1 MSDLHYILDDYLAT
15 RHAMGY
21 KLQHADRR
29 LFDFVGSVL
38 AQGSSSITTKLALQ
52 WATQSPGASPKR
64 CARRLSMVRQFA
76 LYAQAFD
83 PGTEVPPH
91 QLLPWPSRRLTPYVY
106 SKQDIDRLLQA
117 ARAQRDDLSAA
128 TDTTLLCLIA
138 VTGMRVGEAIRLE
151 RRDLDQER
159 GLLVIRGTKFGKSRE
174 LPLHPSTVE
183 ALGRYARSRD
193 RLLPIQY
200 STRFFLSRAGKP
212 LIYNNVH
219 RRFHHLI
226 DRAGLAN
233 RSPRRPRIHDLRHTF
248 AVWTLIGWYR
258 AGVEVESRLPL
269 LSTYLGHLN
278 PTMTYWYLTAVPEL
292 LLLVS
297 ERCQRAH
304 VQRVEPDQ
312 AEVHV

>member
-1 MSDLHYILDDYLAT
+1 MSGLQEILDDYMVT

-29 LFDFVGSVL
+29 LLEFVGSVL
-38 AQGSSSITTKLALQ
+38 AQGSSSITTKVAVQ
-52 WATQSPGASPKR
+52 WASKPAEASPKWW
-64 CARRLSMVRQFA
+64 AKRLGIVRQFA

-83 PGTEVPPH
+83 PRIEVPPH
-91 QLLPWPSRRLTPYVY
+91 QLILCSSRRLTPYVY
-106 SKQDIDRLLQA
+106 SKEDIDKLLDA
-117 ARAQRDDLSAA
+117 ARAQRDHLSAS
-128 TDTTLLCLIA
+128 TDTTVLGLIA

-151 RRDLDQER
+151 RRDLDHER
-159 GLLVIRGTKFGKSRE
+159 GLLVVRETKFGKSRE

-183 ALGRYARSRD
+183 ALDHYARSRD

-200 STRFFLSRAGKP
+200 SSRFFLSRKGKP
-212 LIYNNVH
+212 LIYANVH
-219 RRFHHLI
+219 RRFYRLI

-233 RSPRRPRIHDLRHTF
+233 CSPRRPRIHDLRHTF
-248 AVWTLIGWYR
+248 AVRTLIGWYR
-258 AGVEVESRLPL
+258 AGVDVQSRLSL
-269 LSTYLGHLN
+269 LSTYLGHFD

-304 VQRVEPDQ
+304 
-312 AEVHV
+312 EVHV

>member
-1 MSDLHYILDDYLAT
+1 VSNLHEILDDYLAT

-29 LFDFVGSVL
+29 LLEFVGSVL
-38 AQGSSSITTKLALQ
+38 AQGSTSITTKLALE
-52 WATQSPGASPKR
+52 WATKPAGASPKWWA
-64 CARRLSMVRQFA
+64 ARLGIVRQFA
-76 LYAQAFD
+76 LYAQPFD
-83 PGTEVPPH
+83 PQTEVPPH
-91 QLLPWPSRRLTPYVY
+91 HLIPCSSRRLTPYIY
-106 SKQDIDRLLQA
+106 SKEDIDRLLQA
-117 ARAQRDDLSAA
+117 ARAQPDRLIAS
-128 TDTTLLCLIA
+128 TDTTLLSLIA
-138 VTGMRVGEAIRLE
+138 VTGMRVGEAIRLD
-151 RRDLDQER
+151 RRDLDHDR
-159 GLLVIRGTKFGKSRE
+159 GLLVVRGTKFGKSRE

-200 STRFFLSRAGKP
+200 SSRLLLSRKGKP

-219 RRFHHLI
+219 RRFHRLI

-248 AVWTLIGWYR
+248 AVRTLIGWYR
-258 AGVEVESRLPL
+258 AGVDVEPRLPL

-292 LLLVS
+292 LLFVS
-297 ERCQRAH
+297 EGCRRSHEVRA
-304 VQRVEPDQ
+304 
-312 AEVHV
+312 

>member
-1 MSDLHYILDDYLAT
+1 MSDLHQILDDYLAT

-29 LFDFVGSVL
+29 LLDFVDSVL
-38 AQGSSSITTKLALQ
+38 AQGSTSITTKLALQ
-52 WATQSPGASPKR
+52 WATQPTGASPKR

-83 PGTEVPPH
+83 PRTEVPPH
-91 QLLPWPSRRLTPYVY
+91 QLLPCPSRRLTPYIY
-106 SKQDIDRLLQA
+106 SKEDVDRLLAA
-117 ARAQRDDLSAA
+117 ARAQRDHLSAA
-128 TDTTLLCLIA
+128 TDMTLLGLIA
-138 VTGMRVGEAIRLE
+138 VTGMRVGEAIRLD
-151 RRDLDQER
+151 RRDLDHER
-159 GLLVIRGTKFGKSRE
+159 GLLVVRETKFGKSRE
-174 LPLHPSTVE
+174 LALHPSTVE

-200 STRFFLSRAGKP
+200 STRFFLSRKGTP
-212 LIYNNVH
+212 LIYANVH
-219 RRFHHLI
+219 LRFHRLI

-233 RSPRRPRIHDLRHTF
+233 CSPRRPHIHDLRHTF
-248 AVWTLIGWYR
+248 AVRVLIGWYR
-258 AGVEVESRLPL
+258 AGVDVEPRLPL

-304 VQRVEPDQ
+304 
-312 AEVHV
+312 EVHV

>member
-1 MSDLHYILDDYLAT
+1 MSNLHQILDDYLAT
-15 RHAMGY
+15 RHTMGY

-29 LFDFVGSVL
+29 LHEFVDSVL
-38 AQGSSSITTKLALQ
+38 AQGGSSITTKLALQ
-52 WATQSPGASPKR
+52 WATKPAGASPR
-64 CARRLSMVRQFA
+64 WWAARLGVVRQFA

-83 PGTEVPPH
+83 SHTEVPSH
-91 QLLPWPSRRLTPYVY
+91 RLLPYKSRRLTPYIY
-106 SKQDIDRLLQA
+106 SKEDIEQLLEE
-117 ARAQRDDLSAA
+117 ARIQRCRLSAA
-128 TDTTLLCLIA
+128 TDTTLLDLIA
-138 VTGMRVGEAIRLE
+138 VTGMRVGEAIRLDC
-151 RRDLDQER
+151 RDIDSDR
-159 GLLVIRGTKFGKSRE
+159 GLLVVRQTKFGKSRE
-174 LPLHPSTVE
+174 IPLHPSTVE

-200 STRFFLSRAGKP
+200 SSCLFLSQKGTP
-212 LIYNNVH
+212 LIYANVH
-219 RRFHHLI
+219 LRFRRLI

-248 AVWTLIGWYR
+248 AVRTLINWYQ
-258 AGVEVESRLPL
+258 AGVDVQSRLPL

-304 VQRVEPDQ
+304 
-312 AEVHV
+312 EVHV